1 MKTKID
7 SSNHVP
13 FTILQQIKG
22 GRDSQGNSGQ
32 MMMMCWAFQNPWGES
47 KITDAGY
54 GFLEFTVDGA
64 RFKGEVRVTLTLSDT
79 YTITFI
85 DNLNTQEVI
94 VDTITDVYF
103 PELPETIDRYV
114 ESGE

>member
-1 MKTKID
+1 MNRLLD
-7 SSNHVP
+7 SSNYVP
-13 FTILQQIKG
+13 TTILKQIRCGEDSKG
-22 GRDSQGNSGQ
+22 TSGLQ
-32 MMMMCWAFQNPWGES
+32 MMMCWAFQNPWGES

-103 PELPETIDRYV
+103 PELPEAIDRYV
-114 ESGE
+114 ESGQ